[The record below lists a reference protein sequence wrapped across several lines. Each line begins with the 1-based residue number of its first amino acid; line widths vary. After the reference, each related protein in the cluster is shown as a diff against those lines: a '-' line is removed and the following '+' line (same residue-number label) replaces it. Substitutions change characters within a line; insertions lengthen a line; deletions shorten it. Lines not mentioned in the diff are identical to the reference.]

1 MTNKKTANRNAPGK
15 KNRNHPRVET
25 EIGFKKL
32 LTVSGCSEHTADELL
47 KWYTA

>member
-1 MTNKKTANRNAPGK
+1 MTNKKTAARSTPGK
-15 KNRNHPRVET
+15 KNRTHSRVET
-25 EIGFKKL
+25 EMGFKKL